1 MKYHLARGE
10 EQLGTFSDLDV
21 SAGLRSGKF
30 LPTDLCWTEGMA
42 GWLPLK
48 EHLQELNLPADP
60 EGSLPPPV
68 PTMRVEVHVRE
79 DLASRGQRLAA
90 RIIDWI
96 TILVPLVI
104 MMSVVV
110 DENMIKEIQAHP
122 NDQKLLAEMLEK
134 RFTYLQTAPDAT
146 VLASGWVVIL
156 VMTLNFIMLGLRGQ
170 SFGKLLIGI
179 HVVRAVDGTR
189 AGFLKA
195 ALLREVVFFLIGSIQ
210 YLGPVLSFGDA
221 LMIFRPDRRC
231 LHDLV
236 ADTTVVVRRPR

>member
-48 EHLQELNLPADP
+48 EHLQELNLPP
-60 EGSLPPPV
+60 EPEAPQPPPI
-68 PTMRVEVHVRE
+68 PAMRVEVRVLE
-79 DLASRGQRLAA
+79 GMATRGQRLAA

-96 TILVPLVI
+96 SFMVPLVI
-104 MMSVVV
+104 MFSVLI
-110 DENMIKEIQAHP
+110 DENMVKEVQAHP
-122 NDQKLLAEMLEK
+122 NDQKLLMEQLQK
-134 RFTYLQTAPDAT
+134 RVEQLQTSQDPTILTTSWVMLLLMT
-146 VLASGWVVIL
+146 V
-156 VMTLNFIMLGLRGQ
+156 NFVMLGVRGQ
-170 SFGKLLIGI
+170 TVGKLLIGI
-179 HVVRAVDGTR
+179 HIVRAADGSR

-195 ALLREVVFFLIGSIQ
+195 VVLREVVFFVIGSIQ
-210 YLGPVLSFGDA
+210 YVGPVLSFGNV
-221 LMIFRPDRRC
+221 LMIFREDRRC

-236 ADTTVVVRRPR
+236 AETVVTTRRR